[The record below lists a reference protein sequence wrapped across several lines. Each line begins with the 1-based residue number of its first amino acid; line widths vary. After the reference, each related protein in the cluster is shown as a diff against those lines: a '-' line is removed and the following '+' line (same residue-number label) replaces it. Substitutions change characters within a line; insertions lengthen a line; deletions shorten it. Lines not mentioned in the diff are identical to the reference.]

1 MKATTAIG
9 IVVAFVGLALG
20 ATMEGSQ
27 LPAFFNVPALVIIM
41 SGTIGAV
48 MASNSFDAMKAIPTL
63 YKKAISGAVPDL
75 MERAQLLASL
85 AEKARREGLL
95 ALDDEV
101 AKIDDEYVKKGLQL
115 IVDGTDADVV
125 ADVLEIEAEAMGA
138 RHGVSAGLG
147 GGAGA
152 GGARHGVSAKVFK
165 DAGGFSPTIGIIG
178 TVMGL
183 IHVLEN
189 LDNPETL
196 GPAISGAFIAT
207 LYGVAMANIIFL
219 PTANRLAGLS
229 KAEVELRTLTLEG
242 ILGIQAGDNPRIL
255 AEKLLSFIPP
265 AVRNAE
271 QAESGA
277 SAAAPAAAGV
287 ESLAEAA

>member
-9 IVVAFVGLALG
+9 IVVAFVGLAVG

-41 SGTIGAV
+41 SGTVGAV
-48 MASNSFDAMKAIPTL
+48 MASNSFENMKAIPAL
-63 YKKAISGAVPDL
+63 YKTAIGGAVPDL
-75 MERAQLLASL
+75 NERANLLVSL
-85 AEKARREGLL
+85 AERARREGLL
-95 ALDDEV
+95 ALDDEISN
-101 AKIDDEYVKKGLQL
+101 IDDEFVKKGLQL
-115 IVDGTDADVV
+115 VVDGTDADMV
-125 ADVLEIEAEAMGA
+125 AEVLEIETEAMAG
-138 RHGVSAGLG
+138 RHGVMG
-147 GGAGA
+147 
-152 GGARHGVSAKVFK
+152 KVFK

-207 LYGVAMANIIFL
+207 LYGVAMANVIFL

-229 KAEVELRTLTLEG
+229 KAEVELRTMTLEG

-255 AEKLLSFIPP
+255 AEKLQSFISP
-265 AVRNAE
+265 AERKAAAE
-271 QAESGA
+271 GSSAG
-277 SAAAPAAAGV
+277 AAAPAAADAV
-287 ESLAEAA
+287 AEAA

>member
-9 IVVAFVGLALG
+9 IVIAFVGLAVG

-48 MASNSFDAMKAIPTL
+48 MASNSFEAMKAIPTL
-63 YKKAISGAVPDL
+63 YKKAISGDVPDL
-75 MERAQLLASL
+75 NERARLLVSL
-85 AEKARREGLL
+85 AERARREGLL

-101 AKIDDEYVKKGLQL
+101 GKIDDEYVKKGLQL

-125 ADVLEIEAEAMGA
+125 AEVLEIEAEAMGA
-138 RHGVSAGLG
+138 RHGVA
-147 GGAGA
+147 
-152 GGARHGVSAKVFK
+152 AKVFK

-242 ILGIQAGDNPRIL
+242 LLGIQAGDNPRIL
-255 AEKLLSFIPP
+255 AEKLQSFIPP
-265 AVRNAE
+265 TERN
-271 QAESGA
+271 
-277 SAAAPAAAGV
+277 SAADSSGAAAGAAAGAG
-287 ESLAEAA
+287 AEAAAEAA

>member
-20 ATMEGSQ
+20 ATMEGSS
-27 LPAFFNVPALVIIM
+27 LPAFFNVPALIIIM

-48 MASNSFDAMKAIPTL
+48 LAGSSFESMKAIPIL
-63 YKKAISGAVPDL
+63 YKKAIAGEVPDPN
-75 MERAQLLASL
+75 ERAQLLVGL
-85 AEKARREGLL
+85 AERARREGLL
-95 ALDDEV
+95 ALDDEI
-101 AKIDDEYVKKGLQL
+101 AKIDDAYVKKGLQL
-115 IVDGTDADVV
+115 VVDGSDADVV
-125 ADVLEIEAEAMGA
+125 AEVLEIEAEAMAG
-138 RHGVSAGLG
+138 RHSA
-147 GGAGA
+147 AG
-152 GGARHGVSAKVFK
+152 KVFK
-165 DAGGFSPTIGIIG
+165 DAGGFAPTIGIIG

-183 IHVLEN
+183 VHVLEN

-207 LYGVAMANIIFL
+207 LYGVAMANLVFL

-255 AEKLLSFIPP
+255 AEKLQSFIPP
-265 AVRNAE
+265 AMRTGA
-271 QAESGA
+271 ADASGAGAGA
-277 SAAAPAAAGV
+277 SAPAADVAAV
-287 ESLAEAA
+287 AEAA

>member
-1 MKATTAIG
+1 
-9 IVVAFVGLALG
+9 VQ
-20 ATMEGSQ
+20 EGDRRRRAGPQ
-27 LPAFFNVPALVIIM
+27 RARPA
-41 SGTIGAV
+41 
-48 MASNSFDAMKAIPTL
+48 
-63 YKKAISGAVPDL
+63 
-75 MERAQLLASL
+75 
-85 AEKARREGLL
+85 ARRPGR
-95 ALDDEV
+95 ARPPRGPARPQRRGRKDRDQ
-101 AKIDDEYVKKGLQL
+101 YVKKGLQL
-115 IVDGTDADVV
+115 IVDGTDADMV
-125 ADVLEIEAEAMGA
+125 AEVLEIETEAMSS
-138 RHGVSAGLG
+138 RHSVAG
-147 GGAGA
+147 
-152 GGARHGVSAKVFK
+152 KVFK

-255 AEKLLSFIPP
+255 AEKLQSFIPP
-265 AVRNAE
+265 ERGAE
-271 QAESGA
+271 VESGA
-277 SAAAPAAAGV
+277 GAGAAAPAPSADAV
-287 ESLAEAA
+287 AEAA

>member
-48 MASNSFDAMKAIPTL
+48 MASTSFESMKAIPTL
-63 YKKAISGAVPDL
+63 YKKAIGGDVPDL
-75 MERAQLLASL
+75 NERARLLVGL
-85 AEKARREGLL
+85 AERARREGLL

-101 AKIDDEYVKKGLQL
+101 GKIDDEFVKKGLQL
-115 IVDGTDADVV
+115 VVDGTDADVV
-125 ADVLEIEAEAMGA
+125 AEVLEIETEAMAG
-138 RHGVSAGLG
+138 RHAHAG
-147 GGAGA
+147 
-152 GGARHGVSAKVFK
+152 KVFK
-165 DAGGFSPTIGIIG
+165 DAGGFAPTIGIIG

-183 IHVLEN
+183 VHVLEN

-207 LYGVAMANIIFL
+207 LYGVAMANVIFL

-242 ILGIQAGDNPRIL
+242 LLGIQAGDNPRIL
-255 AEKLLSFIPP
+255 AEKLQSFIPP
-265 AVRNAE
+265 AERN
-271 QAESGA
+271 GA
-277 SAAAPAAAGV
+277 QEGSSAGAAAPAAAGAEAV
-287 ESLAEAA
+287 AEAA

>member
-9 IVVAFVGLALG
+9 IVIAFVGLALG

-48 MASNSFDAMKAIPTL
+48 MASNSFEGMKAIPTL

-75 MERAQLLASL
+75 NERAQLLVSL
-85 AEKARREGLL
+85 AERARREGLL

-125 ADVLEIEAEAMGA
+125 ADVLEIEAEAMSA
-138 RHGVSAGLG
+138 RHS
-147 GGAGA
+147 
-152 GGARHGVSAKVFK
+152 VSAKVFK

-229 KAEVELRTLTLEG
+229 KAEMELRTLTLEG

-255 AEKLLSFIPP
+255 AEKLQSFIPP
-265 AVRNAE
+265 AQRNAAQE
-271 QAESGA
+271 GSGA
-277 SAAAPAAAGV
+277 SAGAPAAGGADAV
-287 ESLAEAA
+287 AEAA

>member
-9 IVVAFVGLALG
+9 IVIAFVGLALG

-41 SGTIGAV
+41 SGTIGSV
-48 MASNSFDAMKAIPTL
+48 MASNSFAAMKAIPTL

-75 MERAQLLASL
+75 NERAQLLVSL
-85 AEKARREGLL
+85 AERARREGLL

-101 AKIDDEYVKKGLQL
+101 SKIDDDYIKKGLQL

-125 ADVLEIEAEAMGA
+125 ADVLDIEAEAMSA
-138 RHGVSAGLG
+138 RHS
-147 GGAGA
+147 
-152 GGARHGVSAKVFK
+152 VSAKVFK

-189 LDNPETL
+189 LDNPESL

-229 KAEVELRTLTLEG
+229 KAETELRTLTLEG
-242 ILGIQAGDNPRIL
+242 LLGIQAGDNPRIL
-255 AEKLLSFIPP
+255 AEKLQSFIPP
-265 AVRNAE
+265 AERNGEA
-271 QAESGA
+271 A
-277 SAAAPAAAGV
+277 SPSAAAAPAAAGAEAV
-287 ESLAEAA
+287 AEAA

>member
-27 LPAFFNVPALVIIM
+27 IPAFFNVPALVIIM
-41 SGTIGAV
+41 SGTIGSV
-48 MASNSFDAMKAIPTL
+48 MASTSFESMKAIPTL
-63 YKKAISGAVPDL
+63 YKKAIGGEVPDL
-75 MERAQLLASL
+75 NERATLLVSL
-85 AEKARREGLL
+85 AERARREGLL

-101 AKIDDEYVKKGLQL
+101 AKIDDEFVKKGLQL

-125 ADVLEIEAEAMGA
+125 AEVLEIETEAMAA
-138 RHGVSAGLG
+138 RHSA
-147 GGAGA
+147 AG
-152 GGARHGVSAKVFK
+152 KVFK

-207 LYGVAMANIIFL
+207 LYGVAMANVIFL

-229 KAEVELRTLTLEG
+229 KAELELRTLTLEG

-255 AEKLLSFIPP
+255 AEKLQSFISP
-265 AVRNAE
+265 AERKAAQE
-271 QAESGA
+271 GSGA
-277 SAAAPAAAGV
+277 GAAASSGAG
-287 ESLAEAA
+287 AEAAAEAA

>member
-48 MASNSFDAMKAIPTL
+48 MASNSFENMKAIPAL
-63 YKKAISGAVPDL
+63 YKTAIGGAVPDL
-75 MERAQLLASL
+75 NERAQLLVAL
-85 AEKARREGLL
+85 AERARREGLL
-95 ALDDEV
+95 ALDDEIG
-101 AKIDDEYVKKGLQL
+101 KIDDPFVKKGLQL
-115 IVDGTDADVV
+115 VVDGTDADVV
-125 ADVLEIEAEAMGA
+125 AEVLEIETEAMGG
-138 RHGVSAGLG
+138 RHAI
-147 GGAGA
+147 A
-152 GGARHGVSAKVFK
+152 AKVFK

-207 LYGVAMANIIFL
+207 LYGVAMANVIFL
-219 PTANRLAGLS
+219 PTANRLGGLS

-255 AEKLLSFIPP
+255 AEKLQSFIAP
-265 AVRNAE
+265 AVRNGASQE
-271 QAESGA
+271 GA
-277 SAAAPAAAGV
+277 SAGAGAAAGS
-287 ESLAEAA
+287 EAAAEAA

>member
-41 SGTIGAV
+41 SGTVGAV
-48 MASNSFDAMKAIPTL
+48 MASSSFEAMKAIPTL
-63 YKKAISGAVPDL
+63 YKKAIGGEVPDL
-75 MERAQLLASL
+75 NERARLLVGL
-85 AEKARREGLL
+85 AERARREGLL
-95 ALDDEV
+95 ALDDEI
-101 AKIDDEYVKKGLQL
+101 AKIDDAFVKKGLQL
-115 IVDGTDADVV
+115 VVDGTDADVV
-125 ADVLEIEAEAMGA
+125 AEVLEIEAEAMAG
-138 RHGVSAGLG
+138 RHAQSG
-147 GGAGA
+147 
-152 GGARHGVSAKVFK
+152 KVFK
-165 DAGGFSPTIGIIG
+165 DAGGFAPTIGIIG

-207 LYGVAMANIIFL
+207 LYGVAMANVIFL

-229 KAEVELRTLTLEG
+229 KAELGLRTLTIEG

-255 AEKLLSFIPP
+255 AEKLQSFISP
-265 AVRNAE
+265 AERNAAQE
-271 QAESGA
+271 SAGAGAESAAGA
-277 SAAAPAAAGV
+277 GGAQAAA
-287 ESLAEAA
+287 EAV

>member
-27 LPAFFNVPALVIIM
+27 LPAFFNVPALIIIM

-48 MASNSFDAMKAIPTL
+48 MASNSFEGMKAIPTL
-63 YKKAISGAVPDL
+63 YKTAIGGAVPDL
-75 MERAQLLASL
+75 NERAQLLVGL
-85 AEKARREGLL
+85 AERARREGLL
-95 ALDDEV
+95 ALDDELS
-101 AKIDDEYVKKGLQL
+101 KIDDEFVKKGLQL
-115 IVDGTDADVV
+115 VVDGTDADVV
-125 ADVLEIEAEAMGA
+125 AEVLEIETEAMAG
-138 RHGVSAGLG
+138 RHGVMG
-147 GGAGA
+147 
-152 GGARHGVSAKVFK
+152 KVFK
-165 DAGGFSPTIGIIG
+165 DAGGFAPTIGIIG

-189 LDNPETL
+189 LDNPDTL

-207 LYGVAMANIIFL
+207 LYGVAMANVIFL

-229 KAEVELRTLTLEG
+229 KLEVELRTMTVEG

-255 AEKLLSFIPP
+255 AEKLQSFIAP
-265 AVRNAE
+265 AMRN
-271 QAESGA
+271 GA
-277 SAAAPAAAGV
+277 SEGAPAGAEAPAGGAAAA
-287 ESLAEAA
+287 AEAA

>member
-48 MASNSFDAMKAIPTL
+48 MASTSFESMKAIPTL
-63 YKKAISGAVPDL
+63 YKKAIGGDVPDL
-75 MERAQLLASL
+75 NERARLLVGL
-85 AEKARREGLL
+85 AERARREGLL
-95 ALDDEV
+95 ALDDEIG
-101 AKIDDEYVKKGLQL
+101 KIEDEYVKKGLQL
-115 IVDGTDADVV
+115 VVDGTDADVV
-125 ADVLEIEAEAMGA
+125 AEVLEIETEAMAG
-138 RHGVSAGLG
+138 RHAHAG
-147 GGAGA
+147 
-152 GGARHGVSAKVFK
+152 KVFK
-165 DAGGFSPTIGIIG
+165 DAGGFAPTIGIIG

-183 IHVLEN
+183 VHVLEN

-207 LYGVAMANIIFL
+207 LYGVAMANVIFL

-229 KAEVELRTLTLEG
+229 KAEAELRTLTLEG

-255 AEKLLSFIPP
+255 AEKLQGFVPP
-265 AVRNAE
+265 ALRNGAAE
-271 QAESGA
+271 GSGA
-277 SAAAPAAAGV
+277 GAEASAGDAAAA
-287 ESLAEAA
+287 AEAA

>member
-9 IVVAFVGLALG
+9 IVIAFVGLALG

-27 LPAFFNVPALVIIM
+27 IPAFFNVPALVIIM

-48 MASNSFDAMKAIPTL
+48 MASNSFENMKAIPAL
-63 YKKAISGAVPDL
+63 YKTAIGGAAPDL
-75 MERAQLLASL
+75 NERAQLLVGL
-85 AEKARREGLL
+85 AERARREGLL
-95 ALDDEV
+95 ALDDEI
-101 AKIDDEYVKKGLQL
+101 AKIDDAFVKKGLQL
-115 IVDGTDADVV
+115 VVDGTDADLV
-125 ADVLEIEAEAMGA
+125 AEVLEIETEAMGA
-138 RHGVSAGLG
+138 RHSVA
-147 GGAGA
+147 
-152 GGARHGVSAKVFK
+152 AKVFK

-207 LYGVAMANIIFL
+207 LYGVAMANVIFL

-255 AEKLLSFIPP
+255 AEKLQSFIPP
-265 AVRNAE
+265 ALRN
-271 QAESGA
+271 GA
-277 SAAAPAAAGV
+277 SDEAAAAAGAGAAAGAEAV
-287 ESLAEAA
+287 AEAA

>member
-27 LPAFFNVPALVIIM
+27 LPAFFNVPALIIIM

-48 MASNSFDAMKAIPTL
+48 MASTSFENMKAIPAL
-63 YKKAISGAVPDL
+63 YKTAIGGKVPDL
-75 MERAQLLASL
+75 NERAQLLVGL
-85 AEKARREGLL
+85 AERARREGLL
-95 ALDDEV
+95 ALDSEMGN
-101 AKIDDEYVKKGLQL
+101 IDDEFVRKGLQL
-115 IVDGTDADVV
+115 VVDGTDADVV
-125 ADVLEIEAEAMGA
+125 AEVLEIETEAMAG
-138 RHGVSAGLG
+138 RHGVMG
-147 GGAGA
+147 
-152 GGARHGVSAKVFK
+152 KVFK

-207 LYGVAMANIIFL
+207 LYGVAIANIILL

-255 AEKLLSFIPP
+255 AEKLQSFISPTERK
-265 AVRNAE
+265 AAE
-271 QAESGA
+271 QSSGA
-277 SAAAPAAAGV
+277 SAAAPAADAV
-287 ESLAEAA
+287 AEAA